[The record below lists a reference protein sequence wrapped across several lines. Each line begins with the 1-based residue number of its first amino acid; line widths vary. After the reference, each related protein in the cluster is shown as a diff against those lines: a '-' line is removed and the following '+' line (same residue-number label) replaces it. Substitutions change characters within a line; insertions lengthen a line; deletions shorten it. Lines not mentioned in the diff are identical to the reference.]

1 MHYFTVCELM
11 STGVAGIFGPQS
23 EDTAE
28 HVQSVCDTMEVPH
41 VEMRW
46 DLSQRRGA
54 CAVNLF
60 PHPSVLAKVS
70 VYSCRGKKKR
80 ETGAQHAKV
89 LLF

>member
-1 MHYFTVCELM
+1 VKFYKYFVFFFYWSVCELM

-41 VEMRW
+41 IEMRW

-60 PHPSVLAKVS
+60 PHPSVLARVS
-70 VYSCRGKKKR
+70 IHK
-80 ETGAQHAKV
+80 
-89 LLF
+89 